1 MTRLKTRITITST
14 ALGGILAL
22 AAAFVGGVPAVLGI
36 AAGGALALGDFWWLA
51 ARLGAVL
58 SPEAVWGGSGWLLA
72 TGLRFV
78 ALAVGAA
85 VVLATGV
92 VDPVALVLGFT
103 VLPVVLVA
111 QGLRA
116 AREGA

>member
-1 MTRLKTRITITST
+1 MIELKTRITITSA
-14 ALGGILAL
+14 ALAGALAL
-22 AAAFVGGVPAVLGI
+22 AAAYLGGVSAALGI
-36 AAGGALALGDFWWLA
+36 AAGAVLALGDFWWLA
-51 ARLGAVL
+51 ARVGALL

-72 TGLRFV
+72 TTLRFI
-78 ALAVGAA
+78 ALTAGAA
-85 VVLATGV
+85 VVLVTGV
-92 VDPVALVLGFT
+92 VHPVALVVGFT

>member
-1 MTRLKTRITITST
+1 MIELKTRITITSA
-14 ALGGILAL
+14 ALGGVLAL
-22 AAAFVGGVPAVLGI
+22 AGAFFGGVPVLLGV
-36 AAGGALALGDFWWLA
+36 AAGGMLALGDFWGLA
-51 ARLGAVL
+51 ARVGVLL

-78 ALAVGAA
+78 ALTAGAA
-85 VVLATGV
+85 LVLVTGV
-92 VDPVALVLGFT
+92 VHPVALVIGFT